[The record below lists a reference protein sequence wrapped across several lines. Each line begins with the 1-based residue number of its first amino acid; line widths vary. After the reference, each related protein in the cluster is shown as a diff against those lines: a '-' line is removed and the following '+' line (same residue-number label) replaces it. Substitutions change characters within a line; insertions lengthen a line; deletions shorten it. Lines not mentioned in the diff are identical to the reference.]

1 MIMHIIRVLVQNKI
15 LCSLKG
21 QICAIAASFAQDLES
36 EECPRYHAH
45 NFKSILGQTKNFCQ
59 PDKI

>member
-1 MIMHIIRVLVQNKI
+1 MENKI

-45 NFKSILGQTKNFCQ
+45 NFKSVVLGQTK
-59 PDKI
+59 KILPTR

>member
-1 MIMHIIRVLVQNKI
+1 MENKI

-45 NFKSILGQTKNFCQ
+45 NFKSVLGQTKKFYQ